1 MKKVITVIFLAL
13 SLSAAAG
20 ALKLGDPA
28 PAVKADLWLN
38 GEPVN
43 PAERDG
49 ETLYVVEFWATWCP
63 PCLKSIPHL
72 NELQAKWKDQKVVF
86 IGITDEPEEI
96 VRPFFEK
103 MKMAYHV
110 AIDTNRATVDA
121 YMKDIPGIPHA
132 FVVDSKGLVVWS
144 GHPLSG
150 LEEAIGQLLEGTYD
164 MKITQALQKTEEELQ
179 NLVMNGEYE
188 KAAAKVE
195 ELIGQGSVKME
206 HFQVQLGLLAQTG
219 ETDRFPEVY
228 RRMFAAF
235 EGDAE
240 SLNTLAWIA
249 CTSPFSM
256 CDLDMAWKAAQRAA
270 ELTERK
276 DPAVLDT
283 LARVHYA
290 LGMLEEAAA
299 IQEEAVKAGEG
310 DKKDPDLEATR
321 DYYRSALE
329 IQTQIRVSP

>member
-1 MKKVITVIFLAL
+1 MKKIIAVILLAS

-38 GEPVN
+38 GDPVN

-63 PCLKSIPHL
+63 PCRKSIPHL

-86 IGITDEPEEI
+86 IGITDEPEET

-110 AIDTNRATVDA
+110 AIDTNRVTVDA

-150 LEEAIGQLLEGTYD
+150 LEETIEGVLEGTYD
-164 MKITQALQKTEEELQ
+164 
-179 NLVMNGEYE
+179 
-188 KAAAKVE
+188 
-195 ELIGQGSVKME
+195 
-206 HFQVQLGLLAQTG
+206 
-219 ETDRFPEVY
+219 
-228 RRMFAAF
+228 
-235 EGDAE
+235 
-240 SLNTLAWIA
+240 
-249 CTSPFSM
+249 
-256 CDLDMAWKAAQRAA
+256 
-270 ELTERK
+270 
-276 DPAVLDT
+276 
-283 LARVHYA
+283 
-290 LGMLEEAAA
+290 
-299 IQEEAVKAGEG
+299 
-310 DKKDPDLEATR
+310 
-321 DYYRSALE
+321 
-329 IQTQIRVSP
+329 